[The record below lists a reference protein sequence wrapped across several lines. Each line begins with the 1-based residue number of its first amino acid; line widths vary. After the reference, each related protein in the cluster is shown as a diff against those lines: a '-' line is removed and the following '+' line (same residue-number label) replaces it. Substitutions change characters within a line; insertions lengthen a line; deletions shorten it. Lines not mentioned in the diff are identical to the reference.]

1 MISRDMD
8 PAEIGALVCEALSA
22 AGIKAVL
29 TGGTCVSVWTRNKFA
44 SLDLDFI
51 ALGLHSNKEIANA
64 LGGIGFNRSVGN
76 PRYFEHPDTDLSLE
90 FPPGPLMVG
99 DEHISDQRIDEYA
112 TDLGILR
119 LLSPTDCVKDRLA
132 GYYYF
137 RDEQNLHQAIA
148 VAREHPVDW
157 EDLERWHEAEGQDT
171 GFIAFKKAVNEMSS

>member
-1 MISRDMD
+1 M
-8 PAEIGALVCEALSA
+8 VCEALSA

-29 TGGTCVSVWTRNKFA
+29 TGGTCVSVWAHNEFA

-64 LGGIGFNRSVGN
+64 LQGIGFNRSIKN
-76 PRYFEHPDTDLSLE
+76 PRYFEHPDTNLSLE

-99 DEHISDQRIDEYA
+99 DEHISDQRVGEYA

-137 RDEQNLHQAIA
+137 RDEQNLRQAMA
-148 VAREHPVDW
+148 VAREHPLDW
-157 EDLERWHEAEGQDT
+157 KDLERWHRAEGQVD
-171 GFIAFKKAVNEMSS
+171 GFRAFERAVNEAAT

>member
-8 PAEIGALVCEALSA
+8 PAELGAFVCETLAV
-22 AGIKAVL
+22 AGISAVL
-29 TGGTCVSVWTRNKFA
+29 SGGTCVSVWTRNEFA

-51 ALGLHSNKEIANA
+51 ALGLHSNREIARA
-64 LGGIGFNRSVGN
+64 LEGIGFTRSADN
-76 PRYFEHPDTDLSLE
+76 PRYFEHPNTDLALE

-99 DEHISDQRIDEYA
+99 DEHISDQRIDAYA
-112 TDLGILR
+112 TRHGTLR

-137 RDEQNLHQAIA
+137 RDEQNLRQAIA

-157 EDLERWHEAEGQDT
+157 ADLERWHAAEGQAD
-171 GFIAFKKAVNEMSS
+171 GFSQFERAVNEGKT

>member
-8 PAEIGALVCEALSA
+8 PAEVGALVCEALSV
-22 AGIKAVL
+22 AGITAVL
-29 TGGTCVSVWTRNKFA
+29 TGGTCVSVWTRNEFA

-51 ALGLHSNKEIANA
+51 ALGLHSKKEIAHA
-64 LGGIGFNRSVGN
+64 LEGIGFNRSARN
-76 PRYFEHPDTDLSLE
+76 ARYFEHPDTDLSLE

-99 DEHISDQRIDEYA
+99 DEHISDQSVDAYA
-112 TDLGILR
+112 TDHGVLR

-137 RDEQNLHQAIA
+137 RDEQNLRQAIA

-157 EDLERWHEAEGQDT
+157 QSLKRWHSAEGQID
-171 GFIAFKKAVNEMSS
+171 GFRAFERAVNESSD